1 MNQYNRPIG
10 RIMKIEGISVR
21 IELTENEYANKLT
34 VFMGNND
41 YIISIN
47 KLIYS
52 ELPNGK
58 KIIARIKE
66 ITDRNIFEKE
76 NIFAT
81 PFNKILVDA
90 DLIGIYDD
98 FLKKFDTGINHFPI
112 IGSEVFPIEEQIY
125 QAVLRIDS
133 DWRLEV
139 GTSFNDS
146 KLTVAADPDILFG
159 KHLGVFG
166 NTGTGKTCT
175 IASLIQGLKK
185 RTFNNRDNSI
195 PKLRP
200 KIIIFD
206 SNNEYYRA
214 FDTGDFK
221 IRTVKKEELKLP
233 HYYLSFSEY
242 VKFLGASQGVQA
254 PVLKEAIHK
263 LKNEENDRFRFS
275 DLPGTIEEILKE
287 KSREGNSQNPNGER
301 ISYSQWYGWNSTLIN
316 RIQRVIEDKN
326 LINILDSDSNTVF
339 DILESDDEIV
349 LIQADFD
356 KSELDIVIYL
366 FSKLVY
372 QWSVENRDKENRKN
386 IVLLFEEAHR
396 FINEE
401 DADEYRLGNYYIERL
416 AREGRKFG
424 IGLIISSQRPSELSR
439 TVVSQCNS
447 FIIHR
452 ITNKSDLDVI
462 NRILSTQSK
471 DLISIIP
478 GLEKQYA
485 IVIGEAFGYSDV
497 IKVFDAIPTPR
508 SDDPKVIYS
517 WRKKVEISTEHNING
532 KDKWDEFIEGIIH
545 ESQKKKKEK

>member
-1 MNQYNRPIG
+1 M
-10 RIMKIEGISVR
+10 
-21 IELTENEYANKLT
+21 
-34 VFMGNND
+34 
-41 YIISIN
+41 
-47 KLIYS
+47 
-52 ELPNGK
+52 
-58 KIIARIKE
+58 
-66 ITDRNIFEKE
+66 
-76 NIFAT
+76 
-81 PFNKILVDA
+81 
-90 DLIGIYDD
+90 
-98 FLKKFDTGINHFPI
+98 
-112 IGSEVFPIEEQIY
+112 
-125 QAVLRIDS
+125 
-133 DWRLEV
+133 
-139 GTSFNDS
+139 
-146 KLTVAADPDILFG
+146 
-159 KHLGVFG
+159 
-166 NTGTGKTCT
+166 
-175 IASLIQGLKK
+175 
-185 RTFNNRDNSI
+185 
-195 PKLRP
+195 
-200 KIIIFD
+200 
-206 SNNEYYRA
+206 
-214 FDTGDFK
+214 
-221 IRTVKKEELKLP
+221 
-233 HYYLSFSEY
+233 
-242 VKFLGASQGVQA
+242 
-254 PVLKEAIHK
+254 
-263 LKNEENDRFRFS
+263 
-275 DLPGTIEEILKE
+275 
-287 KSREGNSQNPNGER
+287 
-301 ISYSQWYGWNSTLIN
+301 
-316 RIQRVIEDKN
+316 
-326 LINILDSDSNTVF
+326 
-339 DILESDDEIV
+339 
-349 LIQADFD
+349 
-356 KSELDIVIYL
+356 

>member
-1 MNQYNRPIG
+1 MIQNNKPVG
-10 RIMKIEGISVR
+10 RIIKIEGISVR
-21 IELTENEYANKLT
+21 IELIENEYANKLI
-34 VFMGNND
+34 VFMGKSE
-41 YIISIN
+41 YLISIN

-66 ITDRNIFEKE
+66 ITDRNIFEKD
-76 NIFAT
+76 NFFAT

-90 DLIGIYDD
+90 NLIGIYDD

-125 QAVLRIDS
+125 QEVLRINS

-139 GTSFNDS
+139 GSSFNDS
-146 KLTVAADPDILFG
+146 KLSVAADPDILFG

-175 IASLIQGLKK
+175 IASLIQGLKR
-185 RTFNNRDNSI
+185 RTFNNRNNSVAEI
-195 PKLRP
+195 RP

-206 SNNEYYRA
+206 SNNEYKRA
-214 FDTGDFK
+214 F
-221 IRTVKKEELKLP
+221 KEEEFKTREITKESLKLP
-233 HYYLSFSEY
+233 HYYLNLSEY
-242 VKFLGASQGVQA
+242 IKFLGASQGVQA
-254 PVLKEAIHK
+254 PVLKEAIQK
-263 LKNEENDRFRFS
+263 LKTEENNQFRFS
-275 DLPGTIEEILKE
+275 DLPGAIEKILQE
-287 KSREGNSQNPNGER
+287 KSREGNAQNPNGQR
-301 ISYSQWYGWNSTLIN
+301 YSYSQWYGWNSTLIN
-316 RIQRVIEDKN
+316 RIQRVIDDQN
-326 LINILDSDSNTVF
+326 LITILDSDSNTVF

-372 QWSVENRDKENRKN
+372 QWSVENRDKENKKN

-401 DADEYRLGNYYIERL
+401 DADDYSLGNYYIERL

-424 IGLIISSQRPSELSR
+424 ISLIISSQRPSELSR

-462 NRILSTQSK
+462 NRILSTQSQ
-471 DLISIIP
+471 DLLSIIP

-508 SDDPKVIYS
+508 SDDPKVISS
-517 WRKKVEISTEHNING
+517 WKTRVEKTTEHSVNEN
-532 KDKWDEFIEGIIH
+532 DDWE
-545 ESQKKKKEK
+545 ESFRKVIAEKQKKSND